1 MQKFNRCLIV
11 FVLIFVAFIFAS
23 CTNSSVDFDINVA
36 SINLLVDE
44 RYELKLE
51 NIEESQIEKLD
62 FSFTNS
68 EIAYVIPKT
77 STIVGIKSGTTIMQI
92 SNGEKTKSIVV
103 NVLPQKT
110 KLNTPSEL
118 KLNREE
124 GKIEWASVPMA
135 EGYNLKI
142 KFENTEKTIFVAN
155 NFVDVEDIE
164 NFQIVPNK
172 AIVLSVQALPSENNK
187 NVYESS
193 DFSSEVCYNE
203 LPAVSNLAFNTQNST
218 ITFSYDEAS
227 SVYGGNEVYFYVTIS
242 GEQSDVIRVLKNE
255 TNNYSLNYNFE
266 KSGNYQVSV
275 KALIFG
281 RNTSVSK
288 TFEVIKLN
296 SPVIYQDGQ
305 NVVFEA
311 LEENANVCLS
321 ATNQTQTSKKIEKVG
336 SEFVGEVV
344 EYFATPINLKI
355 VKEKEVY
362 YLNSD
367 LSNKTIKKL
376 NNISNFDVFK
386 ASNTSISLEWEK
398 VEGVEYLIYENNQL
412 INLNQTE
419 FEKNNKQFLRAVKE
433 NIKDGENLEYFIV
446 ATLQQTDNDFYL
458 NSEKTLAKQVHKLSA
473 PTINFNN
480 QTNEINFSA
489 LEENS
494 NLQIKM
500 NNNLFEVAVGNPE
513 ENFEIKNSYLTRQQN
528 SLTILLN
535 KTSEEIVYLPS
546 ETLEYTIIKSSSILP
561 EIEKFSDAIQIS
573 FEQTAEINE
582 YSVILNEI
590 KLSTANSEGIYY
602 SLIKNKQIVSI
613 SVKNLTQS
621 GNYNLKIK
629 GIGSYNN
636 QTKTFIVATQE
647 YVLNFSKLET
657 PNLNLNKN
665 GNLITF
671 GWNNVLNATNYE
683 IKIKNLSNNNN
694 FVDETAQ
701 NEYAYTFA
709 NAGSYQVEVVAKSE
723 QNIVLNSKPEQ
734 VNVTKL
740 NTTRHIANSVEE
752 NNCIITFDQVEG
764 AEGYKVFV
772 LKGGNKVYENNVSE
786 NVDFIDISKFNEA
799 GTYSVQITTISNKND
814 VINSEI
820 ATYVITKLN
829 MASSVNV
836 NSYNG
841 VQRLNISYLN
851 PTSKFLYSLDGA
863 AFVEIDTNRID
874 VSNLSLGRHSIEV
887 ICIGNDENYLN
898 SDAKQFEFNIKEV
911 LSAPTDLN
919 LSYQNEEFVLSF
931 IGDENAEEYIVQYL
945 RNYSTTVFERTI
957 SKNEQNEYQISFE
970 RADFVD
976 GNSTLKVISSAS
988 ESNEKY
994 ISSASVNLAIVKAN
1008 SSMEIGLTS
1017 NQLNLINKQAYIG
1030 NVEHTNKMLDLS
1042 YLESGEEETIKVRN
1056 INGLNAIDDYSQ
1068 GIFYIASAFSDFSIY
1083 RFITP
1088 VVTLNEDSLSFDCLE
1103 QNEFKAR
1110 IYLDFY
1116 GQNQQLQYQK
1126 QFDLSQTELS
1136 NGLNIKTYIDRNL
1149 RYQNKVGDFKIFVDL
1164 RPTQANSSWCLTS
1177 LKSQE
1182 INYTYTE
1189 TLSNTS
1195 INSTLNK
1202 EGNFSLTVS
1211 VSEMNKFDCIAIEFE
1226 QNNLTTTFNLGVD
1239 GISNL
1244 VNGLDLNI
1252 SEEMLTISRIGNN
1265 YKFDL
1270 NIFELFN
1277 SGDFVLNYKAIGDDV
1292 YYISAQENV
1301 NRNIKKLDTPE
1312 FTYDCDIN
1320 GNKLILT
1327 EQYLQDNSNVS
1338 VYAEYE
1344 NSKRVFAHDG
1354 LNYCV
1359 YLPYEW
1365 QDLSKIKVYATSYL
1379 NSYLNSNNANVSFVR
1394 ANTPTNLH
1402 LEENSQSGKT
1412 YLTWSADADEYYVFI
1427 YQNNTLTNTLTTSL
1441 TNVEILDEYINAGEV
1456 EFEVV
1461 AAGYTKSG
1469 QTCLNSNIASLF
1481 ATKLE
1486 NQIEI
1491 NNTNGILGWSGFAG
1505 ESQDIKEYRLKIL
1518 NNLYNFN
1525 TNIHSFNMNGLDGY
1539 LEISFKIV
1547 GNPQRNIISSN
1558 YQNFNVFKYSAPTSF
1573 KVLDGQFNINEAIEE
1588 DVEYIIKIGTLTFDY
1603 NKYVNYDAS
1612 LKTSLY
1618 FQVANMGTAQA
1629 KIEVKTND
1637 LLIHNSI
1644 EYLALSSDF
1653 TDDVSYSMLEI
1664 DVSNDEFYL
1673 TQTTELGEVN
1683 TYFNYEWIDS
1693 SFKDSGKIR
1702 VFIRPKFTVN
1712 STLIGWNK
1720 TTDENSNVIVY
1731 FKDITFNNEYDN
1743 GIYQKSYLCEM
1754 LPKDLKAGE
1763 YMVEIQKTSIGVNS
1777 NLSSKIVEVLKF
1789 TKLRTLSTR
1798 IAQGRITWNED
1809 RNVEYYL
1816 LNYEGNTTGWKQI
1829 EIEYYEP
1836 DGSFADSN
1844 LNQTY
1849 SYSVFACGN
1858 VSELKPE
1865 QNLNALSKN
1874 YIVSSDINS
1883 GTFTKL
1889 KDVGDLQLSSGVLNF
1904 VNQDNNYYE
1913 ESNITSKIEIYF
1925 LNTSLKPLTSVV
1937 VDAEAL
1943 TQTPPD
1949 EFFENHLTSAQ
1960 KNILQNAG
1968 NVIIKYRQLGQ
1979 TFTNFIN
1986 SEYKFLTGS
1995 GFSIIVGANN
2005 YDYFEFLNTPLQI
2018 GISETEGLTFSA
2030 ELIDL
2035 SKMSTVNYDVYYI
2048 KDNSAN
2054 IELLTTTQNNY
2065 IEYNEFKELLQ
2076 NNDALA
2082 AEIFVVARGNGY
2094 YLSSFKS
2101 PSQKVR
2107 MANGVVGLSC
2117 SNGNLVWNK
2126 VDDAS
2131 YYVLKRELD
2140 DDYIVYYFKKEG
2152 DDYYYK
2158 TNSNSTFTKTAY
2170 LSENNGQL
2178 SLNVSLF
2185 EIPDGDNTFN
2195 LRYEPSNSGNVF
2207 AIPSVWSN
2215 SVRTYKVAMP
2225 DVVLN
2230 DGVFEWQHVANNNG
2244 YKFIVERG
2252 NQVVLEKDLDVLS
2265 YTINIDELSS
2275 LDPAFS
2281 NTIRYYKF
2289 KIQAKGKDQSEN
2301 GIYFISSAA
2310 KVFENLGIKQ
2320 NDVNNVMLNGD
2331 IISWEDSNQ
2340 NEKYILNIVEYN
2352 QSNESVSTKTII
2364 VDATYY
2370 DLANANLSGDTN
2382 STYQVSIKVC
2392 GDSNNLA
2399 SKNSV
2404 SSNTFKVLPSI
2415 SDIQIE
2421 NGYIK
2426 FKTQQ
2431 NAKEYVVSLGIDH
2444 YTISIANNHCQVIS
2458 VTQTTAYG
2466 LKTLTVEE
2474 LDVKMESGY
2483 IYFWPNYSSL
2493 TSGTWLDIKAK
2504 GYSSD
2509 SITFVSSQN
2518 KRFNNQVSKVNI
2530 SSSMVAKIV
2539 YSNNILSLLNIKL
2552 NMLIPCEL
2560 SLELYQGETKI
2571 NNVNYNYS
2579 ITNDVAKIEFTN
2591 LRLAAGEYKIKF
2603 FVTPIGAGST
2613 RLKSDVRV
2621 LSFNLK

>member
-1 MQKFNRCLIV
+1 MQKVNRCLII
-11 FVLIFVAFIFAS
+11 FVLIFAALVFSS
-23 CTNSSVDFDINVA
+23 CANSSVDFDINVA

-44 RYELKLE
+44 RYELEIE
-51 NIEESQIEKLD
+51 NIEESKIAELD

-68 EIAYVIPKT
+68 EIAYVIPNT

-103 NVLPQKT
+103 NVLAGKT

-155 NFVDVEDIE
+155 NFVNVEDIE
-164 NFQIVPNK
+164 NFQIIPNK
-172 AIVLSVQALPSENNK
+172 AILLSVQALPSQSNK
-187 NVYESS
+187 NVYENS

-218 ITFSYDEAS
+218 ITFDYDEES
-227 SVYGGNEVYFYVTIS
+227 SIYGGNEVYFYVTIS

-255 TNNYSLNYNFE
+255 TNSYSLNYNFE
-266 KSGNYQVSV
+266 KSGNYEVSV
-275 KALIFG
+275 RALIFG

-288 TFEVIKLN
+288 TFEVVKLN
-296 SPVIYQDGQ
+296 SPVVYQDDL

-311 LEENANVCLS
+311 LEENANVCLF
-321 ATNQTQTSKKIEKVG
+321 ALNQTQTSKKIEKIG
-336 SEFVGEVV
+336 NELAGEVV
-344 EYFATPINLKI
+344 EYFASPINSKI

-367 LSNKTIKKL
+367 LSSKTIKKL
-376 NNISNFDVFK
+376 NNIANFDVFK
-386 ASNTSISLEWEK
+386 ASNTSVRLEWEK
-398 VEGVEYLIYENNQL
+398 VDGVEYLIYENNQL

-419 FEKNNKQFLRAVKE
+419 FENNNKQFLRAVKE
-433 NIKDGENLEYFIV
+433 NIKDGESFEYFVI
-446 ATLQQTDNDFYL
+446 ATSQQTENEIYL
-458 NSEKTLAKQVHKLSA
+458 NSEKTLSKQVQKLSS
-473 PTINFNN
+473 PTIAFNN
-480 QTNEINFSA
+480 ETNQINFSA

-494 NLQIKM
+494 NLQIKI
-500 NNNLFEVAVGNPE
+500 NNNLFEIAVGNVE

-535 KTSEEIVYLPS
+535 KTAEGIVYLPS
-546 ETLEYTIIKSSSILP
+546 EILEYTIIKSSSILP
-561 EIEKFSDAIQIS
+561 EIEKGADEIQIT

-582 YSVILNEI
+582 YSVVLNET
-590 KLSTANSEGIYY
+590 KLSNAVSDDSYY
-602 SLIKNKQIVSI
+602 SLIKNRQTVLI

-621 GNYNLKIK
+621 GSYNLKVK
-629 GIGSYNN
+629 GIGGYNN
-636 QTKTFIVATQE
+636 QTKTFIAATDE

-657 PNLNLNKN
+657 PSVNLNKD

-671 GWNNVLNATNYE
+671 DWDNIPNATNYE
-683 IKIKNLSNNNN
+683 IIIKNLSNNNN
-694 FVDETAQ
+694 FVDETTQ

-709 NAGSYQVEVVAKSE
+709 SAGSYQVEVVAKSE
-723 QNIVLNSKPEQ
+723 QNIVLNSKPKQ

-740 NTTRHIANSVEE
+740 NTTRHISNSVEN

-764 AEGYKVFV
+764 AEGYQIGV
-772 LKGGNKVYENNVSE
+772 LKGNNQVYSHDVSD
-786 NVDFIDISKFNEA
+786 NIDFIDISNFNEEGA
-799 GTYSVQITTISNKND
+799 YSVRITAISNEND
-814 VINSEI
+814 VINSQI
-820 ATYVITKLN
+820 ATYVITKLSKVSN
-829 MASSVNV
+829 AYV

-841 VQRLNISYLN
+841 AQLLNISHLN

-863 AFVEIDTNRID
+863 DFVEIDTNRID
-874 VSNLSLGRHSIEV
+874 VSALSLGRHSIEI
-887 ICIGNDENYLN
+887 ICRGNDANYLN

-911 LSAPTDLN
+911 LSSPTDLN
-919 LSYQNEEFVLSF
+919 LSYQNDEFVLSF
-931 IGDENAEEYIVQYL
+931 VGDENAEEYIVQYL
-945 RNYSTTVFERTI
+945 RNYSTMVFERTI
-957 SKNEQNEYQISFE
+957 SKNEQNEYQIIFE
-970 RADFVD
+970 RADFAD
-976 GNSTLKVISSAS
+976 ENSTLKVISSAS
-988 ESNEKY
+988 VNNEKY
-994 ISSASVNLAIVKAN
+994 ISSASTNLSIVKAD
-1008 SSMEIGLTS
+1008 SSMELSLTS
-1017 NQLNLINKQAYIG
+1017 NQLNLINKQAFVG

-1042 YLESGEEETIKVRN
+1042 YLGSGEEEIIKVRN

-1068 GIFYIASAFSDFSIY
+1068 GVFYIASAFRDISVY

-1088 VVTLNEDSLSFDCLE
+1088 VVTLNENSLSFNCLE

-1110 IYLDFY
+1110 IYIDFY

-1126 QFDLSQTELS
+1126 QFDLSQTELT
-1136 NGLNIKTYIDRNL
+1136 NGLDIKTYIDRNL
-1149 RYQNKVGDFKIFVDL
+1149 RYQDKVGDFKIFVDL
-1164 RPTQANSSWCLTS
+1164 RPAQANSFYLTS

-1182 INYTYTE
+1182 INYRYTE
-1189 TLSNTS
+1189 NLSNTS
-1195 INSTLNK
+1195 ISSTLNN
-1202 EGNFSLTVS
+1202 EGNLSLS
-1211 VSEMNKFDCIAIEFE
+1211 VSSSAMNKFDCIAIEFVK
-1226 QNNLTTTFNLGVD
+1226 NNLKTSFNLNAE

-1252 SEEMLTISRIGNN
+1252 SEDILTISRLGGN

-1277 SGDFVLNYKAIGDDV
+1277 SGDFVLNYKAVGDDI
-1292 YYISAQENV
+1292 YYISAQSNSG
-1301 NRNIKKLDTPE
+1301 RNIKKLDTPE
-1312 FTYDCDIN
+1312 FTYDCDSN

-1327 EQYLQDNSNVS
+1327 DQYLQNNPNVS
-1338 VYAEYE
+1338 VYAEYG
-1344 NSKRVFAHDG
+1344 NSKLLFSRDG
-1354 LNYCV
+1354 LDYCV
-1359 YLPYEW
+1359 YLPYHW
-1365 QDLSKIKVYATSYL
+1365 QDLSRIKVYATSYL
-1379 NSYLNSNNANVSFVR
+1379 NSYLNSNKANVSFVR

-1412 YLTWSADADEYYVFI
+1412 YLAWSADADEYYVFI
-1427 YQNNTLTNTLTTSL
+1427 YQNNTLTRTLTTSL
-1441 TNVEILDEYINAGEV
+1441 TNVEILDEYINAGEAS
-1456 EFEVV
+1456 FEVV
-1461 AAGYTKSG
+1461 AAGYTRNG
-1469 QTCLNSNIASLF
+1469 QTYLNSNIASLF

-1491 NNTNGILGWSGFAG
+1491 NNTNGVLGWNSFAG
-1505 ESQDIKEYRLKIL
+1505 ESQDIKEYRIKVS
-1518 NNLYNFN
+1518 NDLYNFN
-1525 TNIHSFNMNGLDGY
+1525 TNIHSFDMNGLDGY

-1547 GNPQRNIISSN
+1547 GNPQRNIISSD
-1558 YQNFNVFKYSAPTSF
+1558 YQSFNVFKYSAPTSF
-1573 KVLDGQFNINEAIEE
+1573 KVLDGQFYINEAIEE
-1588 DVEYIIKIGTLTFDY
+1588 DVKYTIKIGTLTFDY
-1603 NKYVNYDAS
+1603 NEYINYDAS

-1618 FQVANMGTAQA
+1618 SQVANVGMAQA
-1629 KIEVKTND
+1629 KIEVETNSS
-1637 LLIHNSI
+1637 LIHNSI

-1653 TDDVSYSMLEI
+1653 TSDVSYAMLEI

-1693 SFKDSGKIR
+1693 SFKDSGRIR
-1702 VFIRPKFTVN
+1702 MFIRPKFSTN
-1712 STLIGWNK
+1712 SSLNGWDK
-1720 TTDENSNVIVY
+1720 TTGANSNVIVY
-1731 FKDITFNNEYDN
+1731 FKDITFNNEDN
-1743 GIYQKSYLCEM
+1743 NGVYQKSYLCEM
-1754 LPKDLKAGE
+1754 LPKDLDAGE
-1763 YMVEIQKTSIGVNS
+1763 YIIEIQKTSIGVNS

-1789 TKLRTLSTR
+1789 TKLRTLSSR
-1798 IAQGRITWNED
+1798 IYQGRISWNED
-1809 RNVEYYL
+1809 RNAEYYL
-1816 LNYEGNTTGWKQI
+1816 INYQGNTTGWKQT
-1829 EIEYYEP
+1829 EFEYYEP

-1844 LNQTY
+1844 VNQTY
-1849 SYSVFACGN
+1849 SYAVFACGN
-1858 VSELKPE
+1858 VSELKPN
-1865 QNLNALSKN
+1865 QNLSALSKN

-1883 GTFTKL
+1883 GIFTKL

-1904 VNQDNNYYE
+1904 VNQSNNYYE
-1913 ESNITSKIEIYF
+1913 ENNIISRIEICF
-1925 LNTSLKPLTSVV
+1925 LNTSLTLLTSVV
-1937 VDAEAL
+1937 VDAETL
-1943 TQTPPD
+1943 LQTPPN

-1968 NVIIKYRQLGQ
+1968 SVIIKYRQLGQ

-1995 GFSIIVGANN
+1995 GFNITVRGIN
-2005 YDYFEFLNTPLQI
+2005 YDYFEFLKTPLQI
-2018 GISETEGLTFSA
+2018 GVSETEGLTFSA

-2035 SKMSTVNYDVYYI
+2035 SKMNTVNYDVYYI

-2065 IEYNEFKELLQ
+2065 IEYNAFKELLQ

-2131 YYVLKRELD
+2131 CYILRRELD
-2140 DDYIVYYFKKEG
+2140 NDYIVYYFKKEG
-2152 DDYYYK
+2152 DVYYYK
-2158 TNSNSTFTKTAY
+2158 TNSNSTFTETTY

-2178 SLNVSLF
+2178 NLNVSLF

-2215 SVRTYKVAMP
+2215 SVRAYKVAMP
-2225 DVVLN
+2225 NAVLN

-2244 YKFIVERG
+2244 YKFIVER
-2252 NQVVLEKDLDVLS
+2252 NNRVVLEKDLDVLS
-2265 YTINIDELSS
+2265 YTINIDELLS
-2275 LDPAFS
+2275 LDSNLS

-2301 GIYFISSAA
+2301 GIYYISSAA

-2320 NDVNNVMLNGD
+2320 NNVNNVMMNGD
-2331 IISWEDSNQ
+2331 IISWENLNQ
-2340 NEKYILNIVEYN
+2340 NEKYILDIIEYN
-2352 QSNESVSTKTII
+2352 QRNIIISTKTII
-2364 VDATYY
+2364 VNTTNYN
-2370 DLANANLSGDTN
+2370 LANANLSGDTN

-2404 SSNTFKVLPSI
+2404 SSNTFNVLPSI

-2431 NAKEYVVSLGIDH
+2431 NAKEYVVSLGNDN
-2444 YTISIANNHCQVIS
+2444 YTISIANNLCQVVS

-2466 LKTLTVEE
+2466 LKTIDSQE
-2474 LDVKMESGY
+2474 LDVRMESGY
-2483 IYFWPNYSSL
+2483 VYFWPNYSSL

-2509 SITFVSSQN
+2509 LATYVSSQN
-2518 KRFNNQVSKVNI
+2518 KRFNSQVSKVNI
-2530 SSSMVAKIV
+2530 SSSTVAKIV

-2552 NMLIPCEL
+2552 NMSIPCEL
-2560 SLELYQGETKI
+2560 SLELYKGETKI
-2571 NNVNYNYS
+2571 NNVNYTYS
-2579 ITNDVAKIEFTN
+2579 ITNDVAKVEFTN
-2591 LRLAAGEYKIKF
+2591 LILAVGEYKIKF
-2603 FVTPIGAGST
+2603 YVTPNGAGST